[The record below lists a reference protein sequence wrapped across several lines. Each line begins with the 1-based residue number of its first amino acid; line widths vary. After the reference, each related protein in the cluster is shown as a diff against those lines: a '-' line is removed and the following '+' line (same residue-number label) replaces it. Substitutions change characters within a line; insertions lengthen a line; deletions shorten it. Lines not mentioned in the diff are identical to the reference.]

1 MYFAGQTN
9 CNCPQMKRGAL
20 RTWQICLNNIVLGS
34 TVRWNIY
41 LLQNS
46 KTNYFLQFF
55 IIKSAH
61 RATYVPIMTLA
72 PNILHGHKLLY
83 HHKIKEYYKSKSF
96 SGLVEISRK
105 ILTKNISHIN
115 IILSMSFLKLRR
127 DIKIQMRF
135 YEDSGSIV

>member
-1 MYFAGQTN
+1 MTNMFKQYCSRIYSTMKYISTPKLEDKLFFAILYHKK
-9 CNCPQMKRGAL
+9 CSPRDLCIL
-20 RTWQICLNNIVLGS
+20 
-34 TVRWNIY
+34 
-41 LLQNS
+41 
-46 KTNYFLQFF
+46 
-55 IIKSAH
+55 
-61 RATYVPIMTLA
+61 TLA